1 MSYSTWHIN
10 YPTLFSAKKRWR
22 ALKKP
27 TVPRRLEDI
36 LHQLTELLW
45 TTDRSTDVHLCPKN
59 REIDPANLAELNRKT
74 KQKPMAGKFQP
85 WSNQCVCV
93 CVCCSYRFPI
103 KNWCVFQPVMLVFF
117 WGGGYGSSNA
127 VTQLGWHVEIMWKS
141 KSSKSDQLCAP
152 FHLLAKLNHHT
163 ERTEFDLG
171 YHNKFWC
178 CLGNCY

>member
-1 MSYSTWHIN
+1 MRTSSTNLQSCSGRLIGPPMSIFVQKTGRLILQTWQNSTEKPNKNQWLENSNHD
-10 YPTLFSAKKRWR
+10 PTS
-22 ALKKP
+22 
-27 TVPRRLEDI
+27 V
-36 LHQLTELLW
+36 
-45 TTDRSTDVHLCPKN
+45 
-59 REIDPANLAELNRKT
+59 
-74 KQKPMAGKFQP
+74 
-85 WSNQCVCV
+85 CVCV

-171 YHNKFWC
+171 YHSKFWC